1 VLLPACAAQCAESS
15 HARSGRER
23 DACDALTVQGKLK
36 SMQINMN
43 AVGRSVDE
51 ALRLLDAFQYV
62 AEHGVVCP
70 ANWHPGDDTMEADPD
85 GSQKY
90 FASARARRCP
100 GFLRMLLTA
109 S

>member
-1 VLLPACAAQCAESS
+1 MLATDAVPTCAKCVFRVAALLMKAAAC
-15 HARSGRER
+15 
-23 DACDALTVQGKLK
+23 VQGKLK

-70 ANWHPGDDTMEADPD
+70 ANWQPGDETMEADPD

-90 FASARARRCP
+90 FAQVRCASARGQVIC
-100 GFLRMLLTA
+100 
-109 S
+109 